1 MAKRGPNTKAGKAT
15 VSRNALQHGLRS
27 DVAVIDGI
35 EDPKEWQWHRQGIL
49 ESLKPEGV
57 LEFVLADQI
66 AFTLWKLRRVA
77 FYQAV
82 QTRWHIDQAEHDLA
96 VANAYAA
103 GTLSKGKLAQPGTD
117 QVYGAELRRLIPD
130 GDTLAKVMRYEAHLH
145 RQYIQTLHELEAIQ
159 LRRQGGQ
166 SPLAR
171 LDISAPPVA

>member
-1 MAKRGPNTKAGKAT
+1 MAKRGPNTKAGKAIA
-15 VSRNALQHGLRS
+15 SRNAVRHAVLSQSPVIPDVETEEDWQTHRTHLFDDLDPHG
-27 DVAVIDGI
+27 A
-35 EDPKEWQWHRQGIL
+35 L
-49 ESLKPEGV
+49 EEA
-57 LEFVLADQI
+57 LADQI

-82 QTRWHIDQAEHDLA
+82 KTRWHIDQAESDLA
-96 VANAYAA
+96 LADAYAA
-103 GTLSKGKLAQPGTD
+103 GTVAKGEFHQPD
-117 QVYGAELRRLIPD
+117 SDRVYGAELLRMLPAA
-130 GDTLAKVMRYEAHLH
+130 DTLTKIMRYEAHLH